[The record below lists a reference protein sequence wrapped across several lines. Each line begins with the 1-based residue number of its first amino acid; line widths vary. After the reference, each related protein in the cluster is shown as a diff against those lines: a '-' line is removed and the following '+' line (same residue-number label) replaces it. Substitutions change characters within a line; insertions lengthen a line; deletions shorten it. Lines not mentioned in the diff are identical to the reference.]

1 MHVGPFVFRPGR
13 WPTLVTIT
21 LLPLLIALGFWQIDR
36 AHQKEALIADR
47 ESAAAAPAL
56 QLNAGLPRPEAGLHR
71 LARATGRY
79 DSEHQFLLDNQT
91 RDGVPGYRI
100 ITPLRLEGSDAA
112 VLVDRGWVAAPPR
125 RSQLP
130 DVTVDATTRTVHGRL
145 GDGPSVGLRL
155 GDAYHGD
162 GSWPRRIQ
170 YLDFDA
176 LVPSLPYTVPPY
188 LLRTGAA
195 AKKARPETM
204 RFGPRRHYGY
214 AVQWFALATA
224 LLVIYIGVNTRL
236 KGRHERD

>member
-1 MHVGPFVFRPGR
+1 MRVGPFVFRPGR
-13 WPTLVTIT
+13 WPTLVTLV
-21 LLPLLIALGFWQIDR
+21 LLPVLIALGFWQIDR
-36 AHQKEALIADR
+36 AHQKEALIAAR
-47 ESAAAAPAL
+47 ESAAAAPVLA
-56 QLNAGLPRPEAGLHR
+56 LNAGLPTPEAGLHR
-71 LARATGRY
+71 LARARGRY
-79 DSEHQFLLDNQT
+79 DAGHQFLLDNQT

-100 ITPLRLEGSDAA
+100 ITPLRLEGTDAA

-130 DVTVDATTRTVHGRL
+130 DIAVAATPRTVRGRL

-155 GDAYHGD
+155 GEAYHGD

-170 YLDFDA
+170 YLDFDVLA
-176 LVPSLPYTVPPY
+176 KALPYPVTPY

-195 AKKARPETM
+195 AEKARPETM